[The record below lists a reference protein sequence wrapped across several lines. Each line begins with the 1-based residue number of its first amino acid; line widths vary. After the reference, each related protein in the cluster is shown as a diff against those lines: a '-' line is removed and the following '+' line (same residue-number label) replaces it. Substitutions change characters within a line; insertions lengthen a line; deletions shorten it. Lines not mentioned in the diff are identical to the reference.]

1 MDFKNG
7 FGNLLK
13 QAQEMQ
19 KNLESAQK
27 ELTDLEA
34 TGEAG
39 VEPLNV
45 KIIVNGRHE
54 AKSVYIAPA
63 VLKEEKEFLEDMLV
77 SAFNSAIRKAEEAA
91 QSKMSGLMG
100 NMKLP
105 EGFPGMFGGDEGKG
119 G

>member
-19 KNLESAQK
+19 KNLEAAQK

-39 VEPLNV
+39 VDPLNV
-45 KIIVNGRHE
+45 KVVVNGRHE
-54 AKSVYIAPA
+54 VKKVIIAPA
-63 VLKEEKEFLEDMLV
+63 VLKEDKEILEDMLV
-77 SAFNSAIRKAEEAA
+77 SAFNSAIRKAEESA
-91 QSKMSGLMG
+91 QSKMAGLMG

-105 EGFPGMFGGDEGKG
+105 EGFPNMFGGDEGKG

>member
-19 KNLESAQK
+19 KNLETAQK

-39 VEPLNV
+39 VDPLNV
-45 KIIVNGRHE
+45 QVVVNGRHE
-54 AKSVYIAPA
+54 CKRVYIAPA

-77 SAFNSAIRKAEEAA
+77 SAFNAAVRKAEETA
-91 QSKMSGLMG
+91 QSKMSSLMG

-105 EGFPGMFGGDEGKG
+105 EGFPGMFGGGDKE
-119 G
+119 

>member
-13 QAQEMQ
+13 QAQDMQ

-39 VEPLNV
+39 AAPLNV
-45 KIIVNGRHE
+45 KVVVNGRHE
-54 AKSVYIAPA
+54 AKSVTISPD
-63 VLKEEKEFLEDMLV
+63 VLKEDKEILEDMLV
-77 SAFNSAIRKAEEAA
+77 SAFNDAVRKAEGAA
-91 QSKMSGLMG
+91 QEKMAGLMG

-105 EGFPGMFGGDEGKG
+105 EGFPGMFGGEDKG
-119 G
+119 